1 MDAHLDPL
9 AAPTLAHPRLPP
21 HPATSFRDHLA
32 DGLSVASDVARAA
45 GAVIPGAGLV
55 SLALSGLSHLVGH
68 DAAPAGAGAD
78 ATSAVLAGNQALDTR
93 YLLLQ
98 ARMQRESRMYT
109 AISNI
114 LRVRHDAA
122 KNAIANIR

>member
-9 AAPTLAHPRLPP
+9 AGPALGGPRLPP
-21 HPATSFRDHLA
+21 HPAETFRDHLA
-32 DGLSVASDVARAA
+32 DGLEAASDVARAA

-68 DAAPAGAGAD
+68 DTKPASTTA
-78 ATSAVLAGNQALDTR
+78 SLLAQNQAMDTQ

-98 ARMQRESRMYT
+98 ARMQQESRMYT

-114 LRVRHDAA
+114 LRVRHEAA

>member
-9 AAPTLAHPRLPP
+9 AAPSLAGARPPP
-21 HPATSFRDHLA
+21 HPGTSFRDHLS
-32 DGLSVASDVARAA
+32 DGLAVASDVARAA

-68 DAAPAGAGAD
+68 DTAPSGGD
-78 ATSAVLAGNQALDTR
+78 ATSALLAGNQALDTR

-98 ARMQRESRMYT
+98 ARMQQESRMYT